1 MTISGHK
8 NDGTVLTVPIAAIL
22 AMIAFG
28 AIL

>member
-8 NDGTVLTVPIAAIL
+8 NDGTVLTVPIVAIL
-22 AMIAFG
+22 TMIAFG